1 MGTGGP
7 LGMEHFPA
15 PPNTGNTSLQ
25 TQGTPG
31 PQSLTPHS
39 AWPAEGDQGGAS
51 CLPVNPCPVKT
62 EGGRRVPD
70 VHTAAVR
77 WGRTHRQTGPQPAGR
92 AGSDKP
98 LLTSLQSLRWGLRFL
113 SETLSLAFE
122 MLMSEKKKKSK
133 DVFILRGIHRTLE
146 PTEIHLPT
154 PGEYTEPQS
163 PRKPT
168 CHPRVR
174 ACSLQNTA
182 PLETRGP
189 AQREISHSGGT
200 KGTCCYGNAPQVSPE
215 AQEEKALG
223 GHEHRET
230 PSKEARGH
238 GGGHGREP
246 SVRTAL
252 SPTPGCSPDTPST
265 SCRSYS
271 REDRPLPWVS
281 PCGWPSR
288 LPSARPP
295 PWEASSRRRCS
306 STVTVRSPSTDE
318 GEALLSQE
326 RLFASVVA

>member
-1 MGTGGP
+1 MALSSVNQPPRWGRRGLGVGTGGP

-122 MLMSEKKKKSK
+122 SLMSEKKKKKQGCFHSQGNTQNPRAHGNPPAHP
-133 DVFILRGIHRTLE
+133 RGIHRTPD
-146 PTEIHLPT
+146 PTETHLP
-154 PGEYTEPQS
+154 PEGSGMFS
-163 PRKPT
+163 PE
-168 CHPRVR
+168 HS
-174 ACSLQNTA
+174 SL
-182 PLETRGP
+182 
-189 AQREISHSGGT
+189 
-200 KGTCCYGNAPQVSPE
+200 GNAWTGPE
-215 AQEEKALG
+215 
-223 GHEHRET
+223 RN
-230 PSKEARGH
+230 
-238 GGGHGREP
+238 
-246 SVRTAL
+246 
-252 SPTPGCSPDTPST
+252 
-265 SCRSYS
+265 
-271 REDRPLPWVS
+271 
-281 PCGWPSR
+281 
-288 LPSARPP
+288 
-295 PWEASSRRRCS
+295 
-306 STVTVRSPSTDE
+306 
-318 GEALLSQE
+318 
-326 RLFASVVA
+326 